1 MILGNPA
8 IPATAQPAG
17 PAGVTIDD
25 VFRRVA
31 LRRPNTLALIDAPN
45 RASFTDGPP
54 RQLTYAEADRAVAAI
69 AGRLR
74 RMGLPI
80 DSIIGIQLPNTVENL
95 LTFLGVIRA
104 GMIAAPMPMLWR
116 RADAVATL
124 TRLGGKAL
132 ITCGHVGGFDHCS
145 FAMHVAAEIFS
156 IRYVCGFG
164 ENLPDGVV
172 PFDDLFTIE
181 KFDPL
186 PPRERERA
194 MNPAAHIAAITW
206 DVGNEGLFPVA
217 RNHLELLAG
226 GLAVVLES
234 RIGQDGV
241 ILSGVAPASFAGL
254 CLGLLPWALSGAT
267 LALHHPFDTTVLARQ
282 RREHQVTTLI
292 LPGSLVAR
300 LAEAGPLAGDG
311 LTTVIAAWR
320 APERIAASP
329 VWRERDVA
337 LVDVPLFGEIELL
350 AARRGANGRPAPI
363 GFGPVVTPRANE
375 GAILVAELVRTEA
388 GTVALRGPMV
398 PHLAYP
404 PGAERSG
411 LPHLK
416 VGRGAMVDTGYTCR
430 VDSVTKA
437 MVVTGPPTG
446 IVSIGGYRFSLREL
460 QDTVGRID
468 SRSTIA
474 ALPDSVVG
482 HRLIGNSPDRGAVQ
496 ATLNELGLNPLVA
509 AAFRDRRERPSAA

>member
-8 IPATAQPAG
+8 NVATAQPAG

-31 LRRPNTLALIDAPN
+31 LRRPNALALIDAPN
-45 RASFTDGPP
+45 RETFTDGAP
-54 RQLTYAEADRAVAAI
+54 RLLTYAEADRAVSAI

-74 RMGLPI
+74 RMGLPVDTI
-80 DSIIGIQLPNTVENL
+80 VGIQLPNTVENV
-95 LTFLGVIRA
+95 LTILGVIRA
-104 GMIAAPMPMLWR
+104 GMIAAPMPVLWR

-132 ITCGHVGGFDHCS
+132 ITCGRVGSFDHCN
-145 FAMHVAAEIFS
+145 FAMHVASEIFS

-164 ENLPDGVV
+164 QNLPDGVV
-172 PFDDLFTIE
+172 PFDDLFAIE
-181 KFDPL
+181 KPDPV

-194 MNPAAHIAAITW
+194 LNPAAHLAAITW
-206 DVGNEGLFPVA
+206 DVGNDGMFPVA

-234 RIGQDGV
+234 RIPQDGV
-241 ILSGVAPASFAGL
+241 IISGFAPSSFAGL

-267 LALHHPFDTTVLARQ
+267 LALHHPFDAAVLARQ
-282 RREHQVTTLI
+282 RRERQATTLI
-292 LPGSLVAR
+292 LPGSLVCR
-300 LAEAGPLAGDG
+300 LAEPGPVSGDG
-311 LTTVIAAWR
+311 LKTVIAAWR

-337 LVDVPLFGEIELL
+337 LVDVPLFGEIGLL
-350 AARRGANGRPAPI
+350 AARRGTNGRPAPI
-363 GFGPVVTPRANE
+363 GFGPFVTPRGSE

-416 VGRGAMVDTGYTCR
+416 VGRGAVVDTGYTCR

-446 IVSIGGYRFSLREL
+446 IVSIGGYRFPLREL
-460 QDTVGRID
+460 QDIVGRID
-468 SRSTIA
+468 ARSTLA
-474 ALPDSVVG
+474 ALPDSLVG
-482 HRLIGNSPDRGAVQ
+482 HRLIGNAPDRDSIQ

-509 AAFRDRRERPSAA
+509 AAFRDRRERPTPT